1 VGVNSGDNSSYSR
14 LLINNESE
22 IYDDILQVEVV
33 ESYWN
38 NTFKVLALYEW
49 LALKCYSAQFILK
62 LDDDVYFN
70 LKLFMQQILSKPLD
84 ECTFYGFASW
94 GGKLPTK
101 ANSKQYIPPDI
112 YPYKKFNFLY
122 VYGFAALSSVKHVI
136 DIQTVASCIRGIFVD
151 DVYLKGYVNH
161 IIGGKV
167 ENLKNLNSETIFKRG
182 KISKLNWEYISK
194 FTISPQLT
202 TSEMLQIYNEM
213 IVSKAF
219 QSTTTSKGLLNN
231 TQILNSTPLKS
242 TAVADIFPK
251 ARTRLNFSQTI
262 FKISKYL
269 LN

>member
-1 VGVNSGDNSSYSR
+1 MGVNSGDNSSYSR

-122 VYGFAALSSVKHVI
+122 VYGFAALSSVKLVI

-161 IIGGKV
+161 IFGGKI
-167 ENLKNLNSETIFKRG
+167 ENLKKLNSETIFKRH
-182 KISKLNWEYISK
+182 KIKKLNWQYLSIY
-194 FTISPQLT
+194 TVTPQLT
-202 TSEMLQIYNEM
+202 ITEIEALYNEM
-213 IVSKAF
+213 IASNYTITLE
-219 QSTTTSKGLLNN
+219 TTKGPPKNSLFFTSSY
-231 TQILNSTPLKS
+231 QKS
-242 TAVADIFPK
+242 TDFTRSREN
-251 ARTRLNFSQTI
+251 RTNS
-262 FKISKYL
+262 
-269 LN
+269 N